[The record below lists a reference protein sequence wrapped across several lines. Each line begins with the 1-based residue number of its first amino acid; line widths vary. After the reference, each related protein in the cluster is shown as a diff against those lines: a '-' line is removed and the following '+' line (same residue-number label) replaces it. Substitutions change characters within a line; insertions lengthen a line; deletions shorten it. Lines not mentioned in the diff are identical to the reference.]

1 MAIPKKAARL
11 ITVDGTVFRWRVRRK
26 PTYCQGNG
34 WGPMT
39 FAVELAGASGRVLLV
54 SLPCSRPDAW
64 SGERTMAIRPALVTA
79 TIRMA
84 LDHGWDPQQAGNACE
99 LALTDENLAELMNG
113 RPPVYDVPYM
123 RRWLPR
129 AADTTVREIPTG
141 PYRVSAGEVEGG

>member
-1 MAIPKKAARL
+1 MAIPKKGSRL

-26 PTYCQGNG
+26 PTYCQGNS

-64 SGERTMAIRPALVTA
+64 WGKRTMAIRPALVTA

-84 LDHGWDPQQAGNACE
+84 LNHGWDPRQAGNAFE
-99 LALTDENLAELMNG
+99 LALTDEDLTKLMNDQ
-113 RPPVYDVPYM
+113 PPAYAVPFVL
-123 RRWLPR
+123 R
-129 AADTTVREIPTG
+129 
-141 PYRVSAGEVEGG
+141 